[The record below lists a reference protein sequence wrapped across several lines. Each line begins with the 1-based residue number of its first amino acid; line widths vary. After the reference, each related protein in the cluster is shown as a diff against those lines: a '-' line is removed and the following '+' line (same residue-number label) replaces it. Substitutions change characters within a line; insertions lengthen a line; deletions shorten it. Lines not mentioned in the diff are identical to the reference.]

1 MKSKKVDVENHQQQ
15 IEIAKKQWLEPLTKL
30 IAKISRSFSEYFHSM
45 DCAGEVDLKLP
56 DNAVS
61 IAFIF
66 PLISTIL
73 MYNILFKNLFSSI
86 LFSNPSLLGK
96 VLNIMLYT

>member
-1 MKSKKVDVENHQQQ
+1 MKCKKVDVENHQQQ
-15 IEIAKKQWLEPLTKL
+15 IEIAKKQWLEPLSKL

-61 IAFIF
+61 ITLFFFMTIDIVFNLNSYIDIF
-66 PLISTIL
+66 LIFFVITL
-73 MYNILFKNLFSSI
+73 VNF
-86 LFSNPSLLGK
+86 
-96 VLNIMLYT
+96 